1 MICFYT
7 TEASSLISGAA
18 TSVADGYNN
27 NTMYAIEVA
36 SPVVLGASTLVVER
50 YNSNTICATKVAA
63 PGEVENKRSLCLF
76 YATEVASPLF
86 GAAVLTADE
95 AHNVVTSHMNKFPS
109 GAATSVADRYDSDIL
124 YATEVASPVVLGAST
139 LVVERYNSNTIC
151 ATEVATPGEVENK
164 QKLHLFHAT
173 EVASPE

>member
-18 TSVADGYNN
+18 VSTTDELHSAARYANKFAGAATSVADGYNN
-27 NTMYAIEVA
+27 NTM
-36 SPVVLGASTLVVER
+36 
-50 YNSNTICATKVAA
+50 
-63 PGEVENKRSLCLF
+63 
-76 YATEVASPLF
+76 
-86 GAAVLTADE
+86 
-95 AHNVVTSHMNKFPS
+95 
-109 GAATSVADRYDSDIL
+109 